1 MLTSTTSLP
10 EGTPGGDTPKMGV
23 VKIAANGMDIFLT
36 LKNCGIFGPIILRYG
51 SRAAR
56 GLELYPCAG
65 TPIDTPKFLVYP
77 TPRLAR
83 GLPVL

>member
-1 MLTSTTSLP
+1 MLTCTTSHP
-10 EGTPGGDTPKMGV
+10 EGTPGGDTSKTGV
-23 VKIAANGMDIFLT
+23 VKVLANGMDIFLT
-36 LKNCGIFGPIILRYG
+36 LKNGGIFDTKILRYC

>member
-23 VKIAANGMDIFLT
+23 EKVRLNGMDFFLT
-36 LKNCGIFGPIILRYG
+36 LKNGGIFGHNILRYG

-77 TPRLAR
+77 TSRLAC